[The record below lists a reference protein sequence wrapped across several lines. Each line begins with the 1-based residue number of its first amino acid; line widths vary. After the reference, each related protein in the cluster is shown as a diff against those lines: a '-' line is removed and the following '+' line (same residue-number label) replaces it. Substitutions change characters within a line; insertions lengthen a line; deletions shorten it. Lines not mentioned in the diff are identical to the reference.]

1 MIYFEITKIGMCFGI
16 GIFLGAWLT
25 DWAITKIQTFITK
38 RKWKRK

>member
-1 MIYFEITKIGMCFGI
+1 MIYFDIFRFGLCFGI

-38 RKWKRK
+38 KKWKIK